1 MGFSSARNLGR
12 DISAGFSPPRRMPIS
27 EAVKKFMRVP
37 KGAGNSVP
45 WDPEL
50 TPYIIEPM
58 NCLASREYDA
68 VIFVGPARTGKTIGL
83 IDGWIVYTIVCDP
96 SDMLVVQMTEDKAR
110 EHSKKRLDRTFRSSA
125 AVKKRMSPRRNDNN
139 VHDKTFRDGSF
150 LKIGWPSVNIM
161 SSSDYRF
168 VALTDYDRFPENI
181 DSEGDGFSLASKR
194 TTTFMSAGM
203 TLVESSPGRD
213 ICDSKWRRKSPHEA
227 PPTTG
232 ILSLYNRG
240 DRRRWYWPCPHCGEY
255 FQPAMDAM
263 TGYRNEP
270 DPFKASEAAY
280 LLCPHCSGI
289 ITAEKKR
296 ELNSAGVWLRE
307 GQVIDRNG
315 NVSGEPRRSRIAS
328 FWMEGPAAAYQTW
341 AQLVYKL
348 LTAEQEYE
356 ATGSEET
363 LRAVINTDWG
373 LPYLPRASMEQRKS
387 ELLEQRA
394 EPVPS
399 RSVPDGVNFLVATVD
414 VQAGRHRRF
423 VVQVTGYGSRGERW
437 IIDRY
442 NITQSLRSDC
452 DGESQRIDPASYSG
466 IWDGTFKPA
475 YSNNMAWCLWDM
487 LTHPRYGMGKRLGAA
502 DVDKWAL
509 YVIGQCCDQSVPD
522 GFGGTEPRITCNA
535 WLTTQRKVWDVLSD
549 FCSAMRCMPV
559 WNGQTLTFVQD
570 RPSDKVWTYNRS
582 NVVMPDDGAP
592 FRYSFSALKDRHNA
606 VEVNWIDPDNGWE
619 TATELVED
627 TQAIA
632 RYGRNVTK
640 MDAFGCTS
648 RGQAHRAGLWLIKTE
663 LLETQTVDFSVGAEG
678 LRHVPGDVIEI
689 CDDDYAGISTGGRV
703 LAVNSQTRTLTLD
716 REITLPSSGTT
727 LISLVDGSGNPVS
740 VEVQS
745 VTDGVKVKVS
755 RVPDGVAGY
764 SVWGLKL
771 PTLRQRLFRCVS
783 IRENDDGT
791 YAITAVQHVPEKE
804 AIVDNG
810 AHFDGDQSGTV
821 NGVTP
826 PAVQHLTAEVT
837 ADSGEYQVLARWDTP
852 KVVKGV
858 SFMLRLTVAADDG
871 SERLVSTARTTE
883 TTYRFTQL
891 ALGNYRLTVRAV
903 NAWGQQG
910 DPASVSFRIAAP
922 AAPSRIELTPGYFQI
937 TATPHLAVYDPTV
950 QFEFWFSEKR
960 IADIRQVETTARY
973 LGTALYWIAASINIK
988 PGHNY
993 YFYVRSVNTV
1003 GKSAFVEA
1011 VGQPSDDASGYLD
1024 FFKGEI
1030 GKTHLAQELWTQ
1042 IDNGQ
1047 LAPDLAEIRTS
1058 ITDVSNEITQTV
1070 NKKLEDQSAAIQ
1082 QIQKVQVDTNNNLN
1096 SMWAV
1101 KLQQMQDGRLYI
1113 AGIGAGIEN
1122 TPDGMQSQVLL
1133 AADRIAMINPAN
1145 GNTKP
1150 MFVGQGDQIFM
1161 NEVFLKRLTAPTI
1174 TSGGNPPVFSLTP
1187 DGRLT
1192 AKNADIS
1199 GNVNANAGTLN
1210 NVTVNENCTIKGMLE
1225 ATQVRGDFV
1234 KAVSKSFPKQAG
1246 TWGNTETPN
1255 GTVTVTIS
1263 DDHNFDRQIIIP
1275 PIIFNGIAYSDPGS
1289 GNNPG
1294 GTRYTGYG
1302 FEVRKNGVLI
1312 ASRETK
1318 GAIPGSYSAVIDMP
1332 SGRGSVT
1339 LEFKVFHKG
1348 NQWAGNI
1355 TDCTVIVT
1363 KKAASGISIR

>member
-1 MGFSSARNLGR
+1 MGKGSSKGHTPREAKDNLKSTQLLSVIDAISEGPIEGPVDGLKSVLLNSTPVLDTEGNTNISGVTVVFRAGEQEQTPPEGFESSGSETVLGTEVKYDTPITRTITSANIDRLRFTFGVQALVETTSKGDRNPSEVRLLVQIQRNGGWVTEK
-12 DISAGFSPPRRMPIS
+12 DITIKGKTTSQYLASVVVGNLPPRPFNIRMRRMTPDSTTDQLQNKTLWSSYTEIID
-27 EAVKKFMRVP
+27 VKQCYP
-37 KGAGNSVP
+37 NTA
-45 WDPEL
+45 L
-50 TPYIIEPM
+50 
-58 NCLASREYDA
+58 
-68 VIFVGPARTGKTIGL
+68 VG
-83 IDGWIVYTIVCDP
+83 
-96 SDMLVVQMTEDKAR
+96 VQ
-110 EHSKKRLDRTFRSSA
+110 
-125 AVKKRMSPRRNDNN
+125 V
-139 VHDKTFRDGSF
+139 
-150 LKIGWPSVNIM
+150 
-161 SSSDYRF
+161 
-168 VALTDYDRFPENI
+168 
-181 DSEGDGFSLASKR
+181 DSEQFGSQQVSRNYHLR
-194 TTTFMSAGM
+194 
-203 TLVESSPGRD
+203 GR
-213 ICDSKWRRKSPHEA
+213 
-227 PPTTG
+227 
-232 ILSLYNRG
+232 IL
-240 DRRRWYWPCPHCGEY
+240 
-255 FQPAMDAM
+255 Q
-263 TGYRNEP
+263 
-270 DPFKASEAAY
+270 
-280 LLCPHCSGI
+280 
-289 ITAEKKR
+289 
-296 ELNSAGVWLRE
+296 
-307 GQVIDRNG
+307 
-315 NVSGEPRRSRIAS
+315 
-328 FWMEGPAAAYQTW
+328 
-341 AQLVYKL
+341 
-348 LTAEQEYE
+348 
-356 ATGSEET
+356 
-363 LRAVINTDWG
+363 
-373 LPYLPRASMEQRKS
+373 
-387 ELLEQRA
+387 
-394 EPVPS
+394 VPS
-399 RSVPDGVNFLVATVD
+399 N
-414 VQAGRHRRF
+414 
-423 VVQVTGYGSRGERW
+423 
-437 IIDRY
+437 Y
-442 NITQSLRSDC
+442 NPQTRQ
-452 DGESQRIDPASYSG
+452 YSG

-509 YVIGQCCDQSVPD
+509 YVIGQYCDQSVPD

-535 WLTTQRKVWDVLSD
+535 WLTTQRKAWDVLSD

-606 VEVNWIDPDNGWE
+606 VEVNWIDPNNGWE

-755 RVPDGVAGY
+755 RVPDGVAEY

-858 SFMLRLTVAADDG
+858 SFMLRLTVTADDG

-883 TTYRFTQL
+883 ITYRFRQL
-891 ALGNYRLTVRAV
+891 ALGRYTLTVRAV

-922 AAPSRIELTPGYFQI
+922 AAPSQIELTPGYFQI

-960 IADIRQVETTARY
+960 IADIRQVETSARY
-973 LGTALYWIAASINIK
+973 LGTALYWIAASINIR
-988 PGHNY
+988 PGHDY

-1011 VGQPSDDASGYLD
+1011 VGRPSDDASGYLD

-1030 GKTHLAQELWTQ
+1030 GKSHLAQELWTQ

-1122 TPDGMQSQVLL
+1122 TPAGMQSQVLL

-1174 TSGGNPPVFSLTP
+1174 TSGGNPPAFSLTP
-1187 DGRLT
+1187 DGKLT

-1199 GNVNANAGTLN
+1199 GSVNANSGTLN
-1210 NVTVNENCTIKGMLE
+1210 NVTINENCQIKGKLSANQIE
-1225 ATQVRGDFV
+1225 GDIV
-1234 KAVSKSFPKQAG
+1234 KTVSKSFPRTSTYASG
-1246 TWGNTETPN
+1246 TI
-1255 GTVTVTIS
+1255 TVRIS
-1263 DDHNFDRQIIIP
+1263 DDQKFDRQVMIP
-1275 PIIFNGIAYSDPGS
+1275 PVLFRGGKHENFNSNNQQSYWYSTCRLRVTRNGQEIFNQSTTDAQ
-1289 GNNPG
+1289 
-1294 GTRYTGYG
+1294 
-1302 FEVRKNGVLI
+1302 GVF
-1312 ASRETK
+1312 S
-1318 GAIPGSYSAVIDMP
+1318 SVIDMP
-1332 SGRGSVT
+1332 AGQGTLTLTFTVSSSGANNWTPTTSISDLLV
-1339 LEFKVFHKG
+1339 V
-1348 NQWAGNI
+1348 
-1355 TDCTVIVT
+1355 VM
-1363 KKAASGISIR
+1363 KKSTAGISIS

>member
-1 MGFSSARNLGR
+1 MVDDNG
-12 DISAGFSPPRRMPIS
+12 
-27 EAVKKFMRVP
+27 
-37 KGAGNSVP
+37 
-45 WDPEL
+45 
-50 TPYIIEPM
+50 
-58 NCLASREYDA
+58 
-68 VIFVGPARTGKTIGL
+68 VG
-83 IDGWIVYTIVCDP
+83 
-96 SDMLVVQMTEDKAR
+96 
-110 EHSKKRLDRTFRSSA
+110 
-125 AVKKRMSPRRNDNN
+125 
-139 VHDKTFRDGSF
+139 
-150 LKIGWPSVNIM
+150 
-161 SSSDYRF
+161 
-168 VALTDYDRFPENI
+168 
-181 DSEGDGFSLASKR
+181 
-194 TTTFMSAGM
+194 
-203 TLVESSPGRD
+203 
-213 ICDSKWRRKSPHEA
+213 
-227 PPTTG
+227 
-232 ILSLYNRG
+232 
-240 DRRRWYWPCPHCGEY
+240 
-255 FQPAMDAM
+255 
-263 TGYRNEP
+263 
-270 DPFKASEAAY
+270 
-280 LLCPHCSGI
+280 
-289 ITAEKKR
+289 
-296 ELNSAGVWLRE
+296 
-307 GQVIDRNG
+307 
-315 NVSGEPRRSRIAS
+315 
-328 FWMEGPAAAYQTW
+328 
-341 AQLVYKL
+341 
-348 LTAEQEYE
+348 
-356 ATGSEET
+356 
-363 LRAVINTDWG
+363 
-373 LPYLPRASMEQRKS
+373 
-387 ELLEQRA
+387 
-394 EPVPS
+394 
-399 RSVPDGVNFLVATVD
+399 
-414 VQAGRHRRF
+414 
-423 VVQVTGYGSRGERW
+423 
-437 IIDRY
+437 
-442 NITQSLRSDC
+442 
-452 DGESQRIDPASYSG
+452 
-466 IWDGTFKPA
+466 
-475 YSNNMAWCLWDM
+475 
-487 LTHPRYGMGKRLGAA
+487 
-502 DVDKWAL
+502 
-509 YVIGQCCDQSVPD
+509 
-522 GFGGTEPRITCNA
+522 
-535 WLTTQRKVWDVLSD
+535 
-549 FCSAMRCMPV
+549 
-559 WNGQTLTFVQD
+559 
-570 RPSDKVWTYNRS
+570 
-582 NVVMPDDGAP
+582 
-592 FRYSFSALKDRHNA
+592 FRYSFSALKDRHTA
-606 VEVNWIDPDNGWE
+606 VEVNYTDPQNGWQ
-619 TATELVED
+619 TSTELVED
-627 TQAIA
+627 PEAIL
-632 RYGRNVTK
+632 RYGRNLLK

-648 RGQAHRAGLWLIKTE
+648 RGQAHRAGLWVIKTG
-663 LLETQTVDFSVGAEG
+663 LLETQTVDFTLGSQG
-678 LRHVPGDVIEI
+678 LRHTPGDIIEI
-689 CDDDYAGISTGGRV
+689 CDNDYAGTMTGGRV
-703 LAVNSQTRTLTLD
+703 LSIDAASRTLTLD
-716 REITLPSSGTT
+716 REVTLPETGAATVN
-727 LISLVDGSGNPVS
+727 LINGSGKPVS
-740 VEVQS
+740 VAITAHPAPDRIQ
-745 VTDGVKVKVS
+745 VS
-755 RVPDGVAGY
+755 TLPDGVETYG
-764 SVWGLKL
+764 VWGLSL
-771 PTLRQRLFRCVS
+771 PSLRRRLFRCVS
-783 IRENDDGT
+783 IRENTDGT
-791 YAITAVQHVPEKE
+791 FAITAVQHVPEKE

-858 SFMLRLTVAADDG
+858 SFLLRLTVAADDG

-891 ALGNYRLTVRAV
+891 APGNYRLTVRAV

-988 PGHNY
+988 PGHDY
-993 YFYVRSVNTV
+993 YFYIRSVNTV

-1047 LAPDLAEIRTS
+1047 LAPDLTEIRTS

-1161 NEVFLKRLTAPTI
+1161 NEVFLKYLTAPTI
-1174 TSGGNPPVFSLTP
+1174 TSGGNPPAFSLTP

-1199 GNVNANAGTLN
+1199 GSVNANSGALN
-1210 NVTVNENCTIKGMLE
+1210 NVTINQNCTIKGMLE

-1234 KAVSKSFPKQAG
+1234 KAVSKAFPKKVG

-1275 PIIFNGIAYSDPGS
+1275 PIIFNGIAYDDPGS

-1332 SGRGSVT
+1332 SGGGSVT
-1339 LEFKVFHKG
+1339 LEFKIFQKG
-1348 NQWAGNI
+1348 NQGAGNI

>member
-1 MGFSSARNLGR
+1 MGKGSSKGHTPREAKDNLKSTQLLSVIDAISEGPIEGPVDGLKSVLLNSTPVLDTEGNTNISGVTVVFRAGEQEQAPPEGFESSGSETVLGTEVKYDTPITRTITSANIDRLRFTFGVQALVETTSKGDRNPSEVRLLVQIQRNGGWVTEK
-12 DISAGFSPPRRMPIS
+12 DITIKGKTTSQYLASVVVDNLPPRPFNIRMRRMTPDSTTDQLQNKTLWSSYTEIIDVKQCYPNTALVGVQVVS
-27 EAVKKFMRVP
+27 EQFGSQQV
-37 KGAGNSVP
+37 
-45 WDPEL
+45 
-50 TPYIIEPM
+50 
-58 NCLASREYDA
+58 SRNYHL
-68 VIFVGPARTGKTIGL
+68 R
-83 IDGWIVYTIVCDP
+83 
-96 SDMLVVQMTEDKAR
+96 
-110 EHSKKRLDRTFRSSA
+110 
-125 AVKKRMSPRRNDNN
+125 
-139 VHDKTFRDGSF
+139 
-150 LKIGWPSVNIM
+150 
-161 SSSDYRF
+161 
-168 VALTDYDRFPENI
+168 
-181 DSEGDGFSLASKR
+181 
-194 TTTFMSAGM
+194 
-203 TLVESSPGRD
+203 GR
-213 ICDSKWRRKSPHEA
+213 
-227 PPTTG
+227 
-232 ILSLYNRG
+232 IL
-240 DRRRWYWPCPHCGEY
+240 
-255 FQPAMDAM
+255 Q
-263 TGYRNEP
+263 
-270 DPFKASEAAY
+270 
-280 LLCPHCSGI
+280 
-289 ITAEKKR
+289 
-296 ELNSAGVWLRE
+296 
-307 GQVIDRNG
+307 
-315 NVSGEPRRSRIAS
+315 
-328 FWMEGPAAAYQTW
+328 
-341 AQLVYKL
+341 
-348 LTAEQEYE
+348 
-356 ATGSEET
+356 
-363 LRAVINTDWG
+363 
-373 LPYLPRASMEQRKS
+373 
-387 ELLEQRA
+387 
-394 EPVPS
+394 VPS
-399 RSVPDGVNFLVATVD
+399 N
-414 VQAGRHRRF
+414 
-423 VVQVTGYGSRGERW
+423 
-437 IIDRY
+437 Y
-442 NITQSLRSDC
+442 NPQTRQ
-452 DGESQRIDPASYSG
+452 YSG

-509 YVIGQCCDQSVPD
+509 YVIGQNCDQSVPD

-535 WLTTQRKVWDVLSD
+535 YLTTQRKAWDVLSD

-727 LISLVDGSGNPVS
+727 LISLVDGNGNPVS

-745 VTDGVKVKVS
+745 VTDGMKVKVS
-755 RVPDGVAGY
+755 RVPDGVAEY

-883 TTYRFTQL
+883 TTYRFRQL
-891 ALGNYRLTVRAV
+891 ALGRYMLTVRAV
-903 NAWGQQG
+903 NARGQQG

-922 AAPSRIELTPGYFQI
+922 AAPVTIELIPGYFQI
-937 TATPHLAVYDPTV
+937 TAVPRLAVYDPTV

-973 LGTALYWIAASINIK
+973 LGTALYWIAASINIR
-988 PGHNY
+988 PGHDY
-993 YFYVRSVNTV
+993 YFYIRSVNIV

-1011 VGQPSDDASGYLD
+1011 VGRPVNDAEVYLN
-1024 FFKGEI
+1024 FFE
-1030 GKTHLAQELWTQ
+1030 GKINSTLLGQELNDRINASALRSEVEQLEDEINQQIESDIAEVTQ
-1042 IDNGQ
+1042 KIGETENSLTQLVAKKNDELSLGISQVSQRVDN
-1047 LAPDLAEIRTS
+1047 
-1058 ITDVSNEITQTV
+1058 VSSELTQTV
-1070 NKKLEDQSAAIQ
+1070 SQSNEENARQIAQVRQYVDQKSSEIMTTTDQKLGDQEATIQ
-1082 QIQKVQVDTNNNLN
+1082 QIQKVQTDTSNNLN

-1161 NEVFLKRLTAPTI
+1161 NEVFLKYLTAPTI
-1174 TSGGNPPVFSLTP
+1174 TSGGNPPAFSLTP
-1187 DGRLT
+1187 DGKLT

-1199 GNVNANAGTLN
+1199 GNVNANSGTLN
-1210 NVTVNENCTIKGMLE
+1210 NVTINENCQIKGKLSANQIE
-1225 ATQVRGDFV
+1225 GDIV
-1234 KAVSKSFPKQAG
+1234 KTVGKSFPRNGSYASG
-1246 TWGNTETPN
+1246 TI
-1255 GTVTVTIS
+1255 TVTVY
-1263 DDHNFDRQIIIP
+1263 DDQAFDRQIVIP
-1275 PIIFNGIAYSDPGS
+1275 PVLFRGGKHENFNSNNQQSYWYS
-1289 GNNPG
+1289 
-1294 GTRYTGYG
+1294 TCKLQ
-1302 FEVRKNGVLI
+1302 VLKNGQEIFQQPATDV
-1312 ASRETK
+1312 SRVF
-1318 GAIPGSYSAVIDMP
+1318 SSVIDMP
-1332 SGRGSVT
+1332 AGHGHVT
-1339 LEFKVFHKG
+1339 LTFNVSSYG
-1348 NQWAGNI
+1348 ANNWTPTTSI
-1355 TDCTVIVT
+1355 SDLLVVVM
-1363 KKAASGISIR
+1363 KKSTAGISIS

>member
-1 MGFSSARNLGR
+1 YPNTAL
-12 DISAGFSPPRRMPIS
+12 
-27 EAVKKFMRVP
+27 
-37 KGAGNSVP
+37 
-45 WDPEL
+45 
-50 TPYIIEPM
+50 
-58 NCLASREYDA
+58 
-68 VIFVGPARTGKTIGL
+68 VG
-83 IDGWIVYTIVCDP
+83 
-96 SDMLVVQMTEDKAR
+96 VQ
-110 EHSKKRLDRTFRSSA
+110 
-125 AVKKRMSPRRNDNN
+125 V
-139 VHDKTFRDGSF
+139 
-150 LKIGWPSVNIM
+150 
-161 SSSDYRF
+161 
-168 VALTDYDRFPENI
+168 
-181 DSEGDGFSLASKR
+181 DSEQFGSQQVSRNYHLR
-194 TTTFMSAGM
+194 
-203 TLVESSPGRD
+203 GR
-213 ICDSKWRRKSPHEA
+213 
-227 PPTTG
+227 
-232 ILSLYNRG
+232 IL
-240 DRRRWYWPCPHCGEY
+240 
-255 FQPAMDAM
+255 Q
-263 TGYRNEP
+263 
-270 DPFKASEAAY
+270 
-280 LLCPHCSGI
+280 
-289 ITAEKKR
+289 
-296 ELNSAGVWLRE
+296 
-307 GQVIDRNG
+307 
-315 NVSGEPRRSRIAS
+315 
-328 FWMEGPAAAYQTW
+328 
-341 AQLVYKL
+341 
-348 LTAEQEYE
+348 
-356 ATGSEET
+356 
-363 LRAVINTDWG
+363 
-373 LPYLPRASMEQRKS
+373 
-387 ELLEQRA
+387 
-394 EPVPS
+394 VPS
-399 RSVPDGVNFLVATVD
+399 N
-414 VQAGRHRRF
+414 
-423 VVQVTGYGSRGERW
+423 
-437 IIDRY
+437 Y
-442 NITQSLRSDC
+442 NPQTRQ
-452 DGESQRIDPASYSG
+452 YSG

-509 YVIGQCCDQSVPD
+509 YVIGQNCDQSVPD

-535 WLTTQRKVWDVLSD
+535 WLITQRKAWDVLSD

-858 SFMLRLTVAADDG
+858 SFMLRLTVTADDG

-883 TTYRFTQL
+883 TTYRFRQL
-891 ALGNYRLTVRAV
+891 ALGRYTLTVRAV

-922 AAPSRIELTPGYFQI
+922 AAPSQIELTPGYFQI

-960 IADIRQVETTARY
+960 IADIRQVETSARY
-973 LGTALYWIAASINIK
+973 LGTALYWIAASINIR
-988 PGHNY
+988 PGHDY

-1011 VGQPSDDASGYLD
+1011 VGRPSDDASGYLD

-1030 GKTHLAQELWTQ
+1030 GKSHLAQELWTQ

-1122 TPDGMQSQVLL
+1122 TPAGMQSQVLL

-1161 NEVFLKRLTAPTI
+1161 NEVFLKYLTAPTI
-1174 TSGGNPPVFSLTP
+1174 TSGGNPPAFSLTP
-1187 DGRLT
+1187 DGKLT

-1199 GNVNANAGTLN
+1199 GSVNANSGTLN
-1210 NVTVNENCTIKGMLE
+1210 NVTINENCQIKGKLSANQIE
-1225 ATQVRGDFV
+1225 GDIVKTVGKAFPRDSRAPERWPSGTITVR
-1234 KAVSKSFPKQAG
+1234 
-1246 TWGNTETPN
+1246 
-1255 GTVTVTIS
+1255 IY
-1263 DDHNFDRQIIIP
+1263 DDQPFDRQIVIP
-1275 PIIFNGIAYSDPGS
+1275 AVAFSGAKHEREHTDIYSS
-1289 GNNPG
+1289 C
-1294 GTRYTGYG
+1294 RLI
-1302 FEVRKNGVLI
+1302 VKKNGAEIYNRTALDNTLI
-1312 ASRETK
+1312 
-1318 GAIPGSYSAVIDMP
+1318 YSGVIDMP
-1332 SGRGSVT
+1332 AGHGHMT
-1339 LEFKVFHKG
+1339 LEFSVSAWLV
-1348 NQWAGNI
+1348 NDWYPTASI
-1355 TDCTVIVT
+1355 SDLLVVVM
-1363 KKAASGISIR
+1363 KKATAGISIS

>member
-1 MGFSSARNLGR
+1 M
-12 DISAGFSPPRRMPIS
+12 MP
-27 EAVKKFMRVP
+27 E
-37 KGAGNSVP
+37 
-45 WDPEL
+45 
-50 TPYIIEPM
+50 
-58 NCLASREYDA
+58 
-68 VIFVGPARTGKTIGL
+68 
-83 IDGWIVYTIVCDP
+83 
-96 SDMLVVQMTEDKAR
+96 
-110 EHSKKRLDRTFRSSA
+110 
-125 AVKKRMSPRRNDNN
+125 
-139 VHDKTFRDGSF
+139 
-150 LKIGWPSVNIM
+150 
-161 SSSDYRF
+161 
-168 VALTDYDRFPENI
+168 
-181 DSEGDGFSLASKR
+181 
-194 TTTFMSAGM
+194 
-203 TLVESSPGRD
+203 
-213 ICDSKWRRKSPHEA
+213 
-227 PPTTG
+227 
-232 ILSLYNRG
+232 
-240 DRRRWYWPCPHCGEY
+240 
-255 FQPAMDAM
+255 
-263 TGYRNEP
+263 
-270 DPFKASEAAY
+270 
-280 LLCPHCSGI
+280 
-289 ITAEKKR
+289 
-296 ELNSAGVWLRE
+296 
-307 GQVIDRNG
+307 
-315 NVSGEPRRSRIAS
+315 
-328 FWMEGPAAAYQTW
+328 
-341 AQLVYKL
+341 
-348 LTAEQEYE
+348 
-356 ATGSEET
+356 
-363 LRAVINTDWG
+363 
-373 LPYLPRASMEQRKS
+373 
-387 ELLEQRA
+387 
-394 EPVPS
+394 
-399 RSVPDGVNFLVATVD
+399 
-414 VQAGRHRRF
+414 
-423 VVQVTGYGSRGERW
+423 
-437 IIDRY
+437 
-442 NITQSLRSDC
+442 
-452 DGESQRIDPASYSG
+452 
-466 IWDGTFKPA
+466 
-475 YSNNMAWCLWDM
+475 
-487 LTHPRYGMGKRLGAA
+487 
-502 DVDKWAL
+502 
-509 YVIGQCCDQSVPD
+509 
-522 GFGGTEPRITCNA
+522 
-535 WLTTQRKVWDVLSD
+535 
-549 FCSAMRCMPV
+549 
-559 WNGQTLTFVQD
+559 
-570 RPSDKVWTYNRS
+570 
-582 NVVMPDDGAP
+582 DGAP

-627 TQAIA
+627 TRAIA

-689 CDDDYAGISTGGRV
+689 CDDDYAGISIGGRV

-727 LISLVDGSGNPVS
+727 LISLVDGQGSPVS

-755 RVPDGVAGY
+755 RVPDGVAEY

-891 ALGNYRLTVRAV
+891 ALGRYTLTVRAV

-922 AAPSRIELTPGYFQI
+922 VAPSRIELTPGYFQI

-950 QFEFWFSEKR
+950 QFEFWFSETR
-960 IADIRQVETTARY
+960 ITDIRQVETTARY
-973 LGTALYWIAASINIK
+973 LSAGLYWIAASINIK
-988 PGHNY
+988 PGHDY
-993 YFYVRSVNTV
+993 YFYIRSVNTV

-1161 NEVFLKRLTAPTI
+1161 NDVFLKRLTAPTI
-1174 TSGGNPPVFSLTP
+1174 TSGGNPPAFSLTP
-1187 DGRLT
+1187 DGKLT

-1199 GNVNANAGTLN
+1199 GSVNANAGTLN
-1210 NVTVNENCTIKGMLE
+1210 NVTINENCRVLGKLSANQIEGDLVKTVGKAFPRDSRAPERWPSGTI
-1225 ATQVRGDFV
+1225 TVRV
-1234 KAVSKSFPKQAG
+1234 Y
-1246 TWGNTETPN
+1246 
-1255 GTVTVTIS
+1255 
-1263 DDHNFDRQIIIP
+1263 DDQPFDRQIVIP
-1275 PIIFNGIAYSDPGS
+1275 AVAFRGAKHERENNDIYSSCRLIVKKNGAEIYNRTALD
-1289 GNNPG
+1289 N
-1294 GTRYTGYG
+1294 TLVYTG
-1302 FEVRKNGVLI
+1302 
-1312 ASRETK
+1312 
-1318 GAIPGSYSAVIDMP
+1318 VIDMP
-1332 SGRGSVT
+1332 AGRGHMT
-1339 LEFKVFHKG
+1339 LEFSVSAWLV
-1348 NQWAGNI
+1348 NDWYPTASI
-1355 TDCTVIVT
+1355 SDLLVVVM
-1363 KKAASGISIR
+1363 KKATAGITIS

>member
-1 MGFSSARNLGR
+1 
-12 DISAGFSPPRRMPIS
+12 
-27 EAVKKFMRVP
+27 
-37 KGAGNSVP
+37 
-45 WDPEL
+45 
-50 TPYIIEPM
+50 
-58 NCLASREYDA
+58 
-68 VIFVGPARTGKTIGL
+68 
-83 IDGWIVYTIVCDP
+83 
-96 SDMLVVQMTEDKAR
+96 
-110 EHSKKRLDRTFRSSA
+110 
-125 AVKKRMSPRRNDNN
+125 
-139 VHDKTFRDGSF
+139 
-150 LKIGWPSVNIM
+150 
-161 SSSDYRF
+161 
-168 VALTDYDRFPENI
+168 
-181 DSEGDGFSLASKR
+181 
-194 TTTFMSAGM
+194 
-203 TLVESSPGRD
+203 
-213 ICDSKWRRKSPHEA
+213 
-227 PPTTG
+227 
-232 ILSLYNRG
+232 
-240 DRRRWYWPCPHCGEY
+240 
-255 FQPAMDAM
+255 
-263 TGYRNEP
+263 
-270 DPFKASEAAY
+270 
-280 LLCPHCSGI
+280 
-289 ITAEKKR
+289 
-296 ELNSAGVWLRE
+296 
-307 GQVIDRNG
+307 
-315 NVSGEPRRSRIAS
+315 
-328 FWMEGPAAAYQTW
+328 
-341 AQLVYKL
+341 
-348 LTAEQEYE
+348 
-356 ATGSEET
+356 
-363 LRAVINTDWG
+363 
-373 LPYLPRASMEQRKS
+373 
-387 ELLEQRA
+387 
-394 EPVPS
+394 
-399 RSVPDGVNFLVATVD
+399 
-414 VQAGRHRRF
+414 
-423 VVQVTGYGSRGERW
+423 
-437 IIDRY
+437 
-442 NITQSLRSDC
+442 
-452 DGESQRIDPASYSG
+452 
-466 IWDGTFKPA
+466 
-475 YSNNMAWCLWDM
+475 
-487 LTHPRYGMGKRLGAA
+487 
-502 DVDKWAL
+502 
-509 YVIGQCCDQSVPD
+509 
-522 GFGGTEPRITCNA
+522 
-535 WLTTQRKVWDVLSD
+535 
-549 FCSAMRCMPV
+549 
-559 WNGQTLTFVQD
+559 
-570 RPSDKVWTYNRS
+570 
-582 NVVMPDDGAP
+582 GAP

-689 CDDDYAGISTGGRV
+689 CDDDYVGISTGGRV

-745 VTDGVKVKVS
+745 VTDGLKVKVN
-755 RVPDGVAGY
+755 RVPDGVAEY

-858 SFMLRLTVAADDG
+858 SFLLRLTVTADDG

-960 IADIRQVETTARY
+960 IADIRQVETSARY

-988 PGHNY
+988 PGHDY
-993 YFYVRSVNTV
+993 YFYIRSVNTV

-1011 VGQPSDDASGYLD
+1011 IGRASDDAEGYLD

-1161 NEVFLKRLTAPTI
+1161 NEVFLKYLTAPTI
-1174 TSGGNPPVFSLTP
+1174 TSGGNPPAFSLTP

-1199 GNVNANAGTLN
+1199 GNVNANSGTLN
-1210 NVTVNENCTIKGMLE
+1210 NVTINENCRVLGKLSANQIEGDLVKTVGKAFPRDSRAPERWPSGTI
-1225 ATQVRGDFV
+1225 TVRV
-1234 KAVSKSFPKQAG
+1234 Y
-1246 TWGNTETPN
+1246 
-1255 GTVTVTIS
+1255 
-1263 DDHNFDRQIIIP
+1263 DDQPFDRQIVIP
-1275 PIIFNGIAYSDPGS
+1275 AVAFSGAKHEQDHTDIYSS
-1289 GNNPG
+1289 C
-1294 GTRYTGYG
+1294 RLI
-1302 FEVRKNGVLI
+1302 VRKNGAEIYNRTALDNTLI
-1312 ASRETK
+1312 YT
-1318 GAIPGSYSAVIDMP
+1318 GVIDMP
-1332 SGRGSVT
+1332 AGSGVMT
-1339 LEFKVFHKG
+1339 LEFSVSAWLVNG
-1348 NQWAGNI
+1348 WYPTASI
-1355 TDCTVIVT
+1355 SDLLVVVM
-1363 KKAASGISIR
+1363 KKATAGISIS